1 MAINSNTSF
10 KFSDYLNK
18 RPFNQAFP
26 WIGGDLQT
34 LRDTFIFD
42 LLQVKTNKKILL
54 PINNILSEKFEGD
67 YLLGFLELPENF
79 NCSKGIVLI
88 TCTKVEPAKS
98 EKPAAA
104 NQPPPHCQPI
114 TIG

>member
-1 MAINSNTSF
+1 MAINSNLLF
-10 KFSDYLNK
+10 KFSGYIKN
-18 RPFNQAFP
+18 RPFKEAFP

-42 LLQVKTNKKILL
+42 LHQAKTNKKILL

-79 NCSKGIVLI
+79 DYLR
-88 TCTKVEPAKS
+88 ELL
-98 EKPAAA
+98 
-104 NQPPPHCQPI
+104 
-114 TIG
+114 

>member
-1 MAINSNTSF
+1 MAINSNLSI

-67 YLLGFLELPENF
+67 YLLGFLEFPKNLD
-79 NCSKGIVLI
+79 CLKGLLFI
-88 TCTKVEPAKS
+88 
-98 EKPAAA
+98 
-104 NQPPPHCQPI
+104 
-114 TIG
+114 